1 MAEEQERTKNNIIES
16 NRALNEQREIM
27 DQIQQRIKSNNFDNQ
42 ENINLTNEITRLY
55 EEQSNILTDFNSKL
69 DSQSN
74 LQNKIAQTQLM
85 MGKVSKEK
93 QKDLKAIQGL
103 LEEQL
108 KRRKSIDAGMTMSN
122 KLLGA
127 SSKLLGDIGMN
138 QGDIN
143 AEVQNQLEL
152 LDKAGMEISEADSQ
166 ALGFGLTIGKVGE
179 SIRKNLNDPLV
190 YLTSAISFSAQV
202 AELRVELGL
211 TRAEAM
217 MLRAEITGLAKGIE
231 ERVGSTLVNSKNI
244 QAALVT
250 INKELGASAESL
262 IKKFPEVVQEVA
274 ILETRLKLSAR
285 SAQGFAQAMILAGGP
300 SKKLRD
306 DAIGAA
312 LNVEKERGFRL
323 NIRQI
328 LEDTGNITGQ
338 IRAQLGGNLEALA
351 ETVATA
357 QSFGFELSQIAK
369 TADSLLN
376 FEQSIEAELKAELIT
391 GRQLNLEKA
400 RLFALTGDYKGLTE
414 EINKQGMDWNSWMG
428 MNVLQQ
434 RDYAAAL
441 GLSADELSDALL
453 KEQNLTQLAEEARA
467 AGKDQLADQLEA
479 RSAQEKFND
488 AVEKAKTIFVDLV
501 GGPLGTLLDGLAGAV
516 EFLSIILY
524 PVQMIAQ
531 LMTEAASLDFKNM
544 SFLAAT
550 LGTALNITLAIYGV
564 YKLIRGVVA
573 AINVMK
579 KARNFLEK
587 KGLILQTASNRKGVF
602 GLLRQAGQFVLGMFS
617 AGAKAPFPANLILP
631 FILGAVAGGISAALI
646 AKFSKGDDVMSGY
659 GKRTLLLPEGAIA
672 LNNRDT
678 VIAGTN
684 LFKGDDVVS
693 QPAGDISFP
702 SANDFATAFA
712 GEMRKAPLMA
722 TSPNKAYEQSSAN
735 SLSTEQSIKDGRFSN
750 TRRLV

>member
-1 MAEEQERTKNNIIES
+1 
-16 NRALNEQREIM
+16 
-27 DQIQQRIKSNNFDNQ
+27 
-42 ENINLTNEITRLY
+42 
-55 EEQSNILTDFNSKL
+55 
-69 DSQSN
+69 
-74 LQNKIAQTQLM
+74 
-85 MGKVSKEK
+85 
-93 QKDLKAIQGL
+93 
-103 LEEQL
+103 
-108 KRRKSIDAGMTMSN
+108 
-122 KLLGA
+122 
-127 SSKLLGDIGMN
+127 
-138 QGDIN
+138 
-143 AEVQNQLEL
+143 
-152 LDKAGMEISEADSQ
+152 
-166 ALGFGLTIGKVGE
+166 

-544 SFLAAT
+544 SFLAA
-550 LGTALNITLAIYGV
+550 
-564 YKLIRGVVA
+564 
-573 AINVMK
+573 
-579 KARNFLEK
+579 
-587 KGLILQTASNRKGVF
+587 
-602 GLLRQAGQFVLGMFS
+602 
-617 AGAKAPFPANLILP
+617 
-631 FILGAVAGGISAALI
+631 
-646 AKFSKGDDVMSGY
+646 
-659 GKRTLLLPEGAIA
+659 
-672 LNNRDT
+672 
-678 VIAGTN
+678 
-684 LFKGDDVVS
+684 
-693 QPAGDISFP
+693 
-702 SANDFATAFA
+702 
-712 GEMRKAPLMA
+712 
-722 TSPNKAYEQSSAN
+722 
-735 SLSTEQSIKDGRFSN
+735 
-750 TRRLV
+750 